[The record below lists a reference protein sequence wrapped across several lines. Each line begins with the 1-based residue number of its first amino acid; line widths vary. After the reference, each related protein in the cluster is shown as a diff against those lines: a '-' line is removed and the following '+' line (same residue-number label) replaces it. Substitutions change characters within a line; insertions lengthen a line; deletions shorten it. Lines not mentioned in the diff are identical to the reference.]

1 MNKGDTMYQQ
11 TMKNILGVLPFI
23 SFTFLPKRRAP
34 SEQNVEK
41 SQQNS
46 IDGSGSPYEFPDI

>member
-1 MNKGDTMYQQ
+1 MMYQQ

-34 SEQNVEK
+34 SEQNVEN